1 MAIISAIIMLIKEGK
16 IITIIW
22 EKPIITTFQGGQIIT
37 IISEGPII
45 TTFQGG
51 QIITIISEG
60 PIITT
65 FQGGHKRNGSYE
77 GVDSNEPQPPLVK
90 IMMRI
95 RMRMNDGEDYMKT
108 ISVGAHWVQTF
119 PEL

>member
-1 MAIISAIIMLIKEGK
+1 MAITSSIIMLIKEGK

-65 FQGGHKRNGSYE
+65 FRE
-77 GVDSNEPQPPLVK
+77 GTREMEVTRASTA
-90 IMMRI
+90 
-95 RMRMNDGEDYMKT
+95 MNL
-108 ISVGAHWVQTF
+108 SLPWSR
-119 PEL
+119 P